1 MHKWE
6 IQVDQPKIRANAQM
20 NQLFGKEKNKKDTL
34 NSVNYM
40 YRNDI

>member
-1 MHKWE
+1 MHKLE
-6 IQVDQPKIRANAQM
+6 IQVDQPKRRVNAQM
-20 NQLFGKEKNKKDTL
+20 NQLFGKENNKGDTL